1 MKEYEYLALKDH
13 EFIEMIDAISRER
26 NTLKVKKKTEKQITL
41 ACQVAIPVAFIKFF
55 VHQRDGNLKVQRKIS
70 WWPLFAFTI
79 PLLLA
84 LEGIMIGISFV
95 VENQIYFSYILI
107 ALAWVILIIFL
118 TYQIFEELD
127 LLLKKLYRV
136 EV

>member
-1 MKEYEYLALKDH
+1 MKEYEYLALKDY

-55 VHQRDGNLKVQRKIS
+55 VHQQGGNLKVQRKIS

-84 LEGIMIGISFV
+84 LEGIMIGISFTV
-95 VENQIYFSYILI
+95 DNQIYFSYILI
-107 ALAWVILIIFL
+107 ALAWVVLIIFL

>member
-1 MKEYEYLALKDH
+1 MKEYEYLALQDH

-26 NTLKVKKKTEKQITL
+26 NTLKVKKKTEKRIII

-55 VHQRDGNLKVQRKIS
+55 VQQQDGNLNVQRKIS
-70 WWPLFAFTI
+70 WWPLFAFTV
-79 PLLLA
+79 PVLLA
-84 LEGIMIGISFV
+84 LEGMMIGISFV
-95 VENQIYFSYILI
+95 VDTQIYYSYILI
-107 ALAWVILIIFL
+107 ALTWVIAIIFL

-127 LLLKKLYRV
+127 LILKKLYRI

>member
-55 VHQRDGNLKVQRKIS
+55 VHQQDGNLKVQRKIS

-84 LEGIMIGISFV
+84 LEGIMIGISFAV
-95 VENQIYFSYILI
+95 DNQIYFSYILI

>member
-55 VHQRDGNLKVQRKIS
+55 VHQQDGNLKVQRKIS

>member
-26 NTLKVKKKTEKQITL
+26 NTLKVKKKTEKQIII
-41 ACQVAIPVAFIKFF
+41 ACQIAIPVAFIKFF
-55 VHQRDGNLKVQRKIS
+55 VQQQDGNLNVQRKIS
-70 WWPLFAFTI
+70 WWPLFAFTV
-79 PLLLA
+79 PVLLA
-84 LEGIMIGISFV
+84 LEGMMIGISFV
-95 VENQIYFSYILI
+95 VDTQIYYSYILI
-107 ALAWVILIIFL
+107 ALTWVIAIIFL

-127 LLLKKLYRV
+127 LILKKLYRI